1 MDWDCQM
8 EMLLEK
14 QGFVIDSS
22 RSIVKP
28 SNKFEVGV
36 NYGIKYKFTRLFQRA
51 LWY

>member
-1 MDWDCQM
+1 MMDWDCQM

-28 SNKFEVGV
+28 SNKFELLGKTH
-36 NYGIKYKFTRLFQRA
+36 GIQREYAVLRRL
-51 LWY
+51 L